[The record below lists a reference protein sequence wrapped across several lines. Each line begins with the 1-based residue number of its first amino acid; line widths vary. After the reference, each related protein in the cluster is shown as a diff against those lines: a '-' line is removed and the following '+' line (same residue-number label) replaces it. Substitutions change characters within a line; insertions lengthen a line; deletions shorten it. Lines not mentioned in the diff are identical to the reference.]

1 MIFNFF
7 RPLKRKLIVFDGES
21 MQDLKYVLNK
31 KKFEIIENRKERIK
45 KIYCG
50 FSFLTNIFLNFLHLY
65 SF

>member
-31 KKFEIIENRKERIK
+31 KKFEIIENRKEHIK

-50 FSFLTNIFLNFLHLY
+50 FSFLTNFF
-65 SF
+65 

>member
-31 KKFEIIENRKERIK
+31 KKFEIIENRKEHIK

-50 FSFLTNIFLNFLHLY
+50 FFFN
-65 SF
+65 